1 MVGFI
6 YVKMRNEIGMG
17 KKLIIF
23 ALSSLAIL
31 ANN

>member
-6 YVKMRNEIGMG
+6 YVKMRNERKKK

-23 ALSSLAIL
+23 ALSSFAIL

>member
-1 MVGFI
+1 MLGFI
-6 YVKMRNEIGMG
+6 YVKMRNERGIG
-17 KKLIIF
+17 KKMIFF